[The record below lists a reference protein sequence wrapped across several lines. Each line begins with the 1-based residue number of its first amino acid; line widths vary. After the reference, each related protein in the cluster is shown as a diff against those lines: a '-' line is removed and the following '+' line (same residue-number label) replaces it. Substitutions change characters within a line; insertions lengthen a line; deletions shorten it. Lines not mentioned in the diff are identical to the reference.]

1 MRKDLHPCNTDC
13 STDFRTDVPLIVA
26 PIVPPM
32 ISPMQAMF
40 NLEKPLDLKR
50 LQIATF
56 GRGHF
61 CRLIKTVRN
70 LVAKFN
76 AKMQVTAK
84 GETVFAFS
92 GKF

>member
-13 STDFRTDVPLIVA
+13 STDFRTDVP
-26 PIVPPM
+26 PM
-32 ISPMQAMF
+32 ISPMPAMF